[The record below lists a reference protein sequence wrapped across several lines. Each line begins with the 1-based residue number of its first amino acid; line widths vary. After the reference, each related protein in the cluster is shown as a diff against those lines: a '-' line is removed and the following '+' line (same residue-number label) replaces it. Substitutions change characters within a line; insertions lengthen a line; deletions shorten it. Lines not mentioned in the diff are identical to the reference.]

1 MLKESLETLVSHLE
15 NMIQAKTVVGDPIES
30 NGKTIIPLIS
40 IRAGFGA
47 GGGAGNEPQRGGGKG
62 EGGGA
67 GLSVTPIALLT
78 IDQEGAQVYSLG
90 QKGSVSKLVELIP
103 EVMSKM
109 GKPAQQG

>member
-1 MLKESLETLVSHLE
+1 MAPAAE
-15 NMIQAKTVVGDPIES
+15 
-30 NGKTIIPLIS
+30 
-40 IRAGFGA
+40 RAMNRSA
-47 GGGAGNEPQRGGGKG
+47 VAVKA